1 MMQTEE
7 IDGDFPNLKVPRR
20 AVVYV
25 ACRNKP
31 ADKPCISNTN
41 IGSV

>member
-25 ACRNKP
+25 ACRSKP
-31 ADKPCISNTN
+31 ADKPCISNT
-41 IGSV
+41 ITGSV